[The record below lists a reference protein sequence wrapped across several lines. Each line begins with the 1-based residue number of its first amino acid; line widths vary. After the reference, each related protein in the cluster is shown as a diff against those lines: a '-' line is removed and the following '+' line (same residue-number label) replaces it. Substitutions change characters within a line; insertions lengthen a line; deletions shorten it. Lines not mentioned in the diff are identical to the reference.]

1 MKSEATVAIVV
12 SAEHKKLLVSLKD
25 SLVIRLVDLS
35 QVAFEIQE
43 LPDVIRVI
51 VLLNLSKGAKI
62 KKSTLKTRLDRV
74 CASYGCITMNEL
86 DKALK
91 EMSVEGLITEKDDS
105 VQLTSQGQRLGKEW
119 ESLLL
124 KKEPIMEVV
133 AGLVDGSITSLVV
146 ILSAFIATFTA
157 STSFLGNPKTVVFAA
172 FLTLSAVA
180 ITNFSSFLL
189 GGITE
194 DLADIMTLQNLM
206 NYSLSDIP
214 DKKERDKSLLL
225 VQKLFT
231 LLGKQIHR
239 SNLYAA
245 VICGTTTFLAGII
258 PIATYLALPP
268 IYNIVASLI
277 VVTAISGVFLAR
289 YRSKKTRVNWKITLA
304 ETLTIVIIA
313 TVASLILGVA

>member
-1 MKSEATVAIVV
+1 MS
-12 SAEHKKLLVSLKD
+12 
-25 SLVIRLVDLS
+25 
-35 QVAFEIQE
+35 FEIQE

-62 KKSTLKTRLDRV
+62 KKSTLKNKIDRV
-74 CASYGCITMNEL
+74 CVSYTCIDMAEL

-91 EMSVEGLITEKDDS
+91 EMNAEGLIREEGEF
-105 VQLTSQGQRLGKEW
+105 VQLTPQGQKLGKEW

-133 AGLVDGSITSLVV
+133 AGLVDGSVTSLVV

-157 STSFLGNPKTVVFAA
+157 NTILSNSDLVIFAA

-214 DKKERDKSLLL
+214 DKRERDKSLLL

-245 VICGTTTFLAGII
+245 IICGTTTFIAGVI
-258 PIATYLALPP
+258 PIATYLVLPP
-268 IYNIVASLI
+268 YYNIIVSLI
-277 VVTAISGVFLAR
+277 LVSAIVGVFLVR
-289 YRSKKTRVNWKITLA
+289 YRSKKTRVNWKVTLSETLA
-304 ETLTIVIIA
+304 IVIIA
-313 TVASLILGVA
+313 TIASLLLGAA

>member
-1 MKSEATVAIVV
+1 M
-12 SAEHKKLLVSLKD
+12 
-25 SLVIRLVDLS
+25 
-35 QVAFEIQE
+35 AFEIQE

-62 KKSTLKTRLDRV
+62 KKTTLKNRIDHV
-74 CASYGCITMNEL
+74 CINFTCIEMNEL

-91 EMSVEGLITEKDDS
+91 EMSMEGLIVEKDEAL
-105 VQLTSQGQRLGKEW
+105 QLTAQGQKLGKEW

-133 AGLVDGSITSLVV
+133 AGLVDGSVTSLVV
-146 ILSAFIATFTA
+146 ILSAFIATLT
-157 STSFLGNPKTVVFAA
+157 STSSFLNNMNAVIFAA

-194 DLADIMTLQNLM
+194 DLSDIMTLQTLM

-245 VICGTTTFLAGII
+245 IICGTTTFIAGII
-258 PIATYLALPP
+258 PIAAYILLPSP
-268 IYNIVASLI
+268 FNIIVSLILVSLI
-277 VVTAISGVFLAR
+277 VGIFLVR
-289 YRSKKTRVNWKITLA
+289 YRSKKTRVNWKITLL
-304 ETLTIVIIA
+304 ETFAIVVIA
-313 TVASLILGVA
+313 TVASLLLGAA

>member
-1 MKSEATVAIVV
+1 
-12 SAEHKKLLVSLKD
+12 
-25 SLVIRLVDLS
+25 
-35 QVAFEIQE
+35 VAFEIQE

-51 VLLNLSKGAKI
+51 VLLNLSKGNRI
-62 KKSTLKTRLDRV
+62 KKLNLKARINRV
-74 CASYGCITMNEL
+74 CARYGCIEMNEL

-91 EMSVEGLITEKDDS
+91 EMSVEGLIVEKDDF
-105 VQLTSQGQRLGKEW
+105 VRLTAQGQRLSKEW

-146 ILSAFIATFTA
+146 VLSAFIATLTA
-157 STSFLGNPKTVVFAA
+157 SATFLATRSAVIFAA

-194 DLADIMTLQNLM
+194 DLNDIMTLQNLM

-214 DKKERDKSLLL
+214 DRKERDKSLLL
-225 VQKLFT
+225 VRELFT

-245 VICGTTTFLAGII
+245 LICGTTTFLAGII
-258 PIATYLALPP
+258 PIIIYLALPP
-268 IYNIVASLI
+268 IYNIATSLI
-277 VVTAISGVFLAR
+277 VVMTISGVFLAR
-289 YRSKKTRVNWKITLA
+289 YRSKKTRVNWKITLV
-304 ETLTIVIIA
+304 ETLAIVVIA
-313 TVASLILGVA
+313 TVASLILGAA

>member
-1 MKSEATVAIVV
+1 
-12 SAEHKKLLVSLKD
+12 L
-25 SLVIRLVDLS
+25 
-35 QVAFEIQE
+35 AFEIQE

-51 VLLNLSKGAKI
+51 VLLNLRKGHSV
-62 KKSTLKTRLDRV
+62 KKTTLKIRLDRI
-74 CASYGCITMNEL
+74 CASYACIEVTEM

-91 EMSVEGLITEKDDS
+91 EMSQEGLITEKDDGI
-105 VQLTSQGQRLGKEW
+105 QLTAQGARLSKEW

-124 KKEPIMEVV
+124 KKEPIMEIVS
-133 AGLVDGSITSLVV
+133 GLVDGSITSLVV
-146 ILSAFIATFTA
+146 ILSALI
-157 STSFLGNPKTVVFAA
+157 STLSNAKTLLGDPRTLIFAA
-172 FLTLSAVA
+172 LLTLSAVA

-239 SNLYAA
+239 SNLYGAT
-245 VICGTTTFLAGII
+245 ISGITTFVAGII
-258 PIATYLALPP
+258 PIATYLLLPP
-268 IYNIVASLI
+268 GYNTVISLI
-277 VVTAISGVFLAR
+277 EVATISGVFLAR
-289 YRSKKTRVNWKITLA
+289 YRSKKTRVNWKVTLA
-304 ETLTIVIIA
+304 ETIAIVIIA
-313 TVASLILGVA
+313 TIVSLLLGAI

>member
-1 MKSEATVAIVV
+1 M
-12 SAEHKKLLVSLKD
+12 
-25 SLVIRLVDLS
+25 
-35 QVAFEIQE
+35 AFEIQE
-43 LPDVIRVI
+43 LPDVIKVI

-62 KKSTLKTRLDRV
+62 KKSALKVRVDRV
-74 CASYGCITMNEL
+74 CVNYACVEINEL

-91 EMSVEGLITEKDDS
+91 EMSIEGLITEKDEM
-105 VQLTSQGQRLGKEW
+105 VQLTPQGQKLGKEW

-124 KKEPIMEVV
+124 KKEPIMEIV

-146 ILSAFIATFTA
+146 ILSAFLATLTA
-157 STSFLGNPKTVVFAA
+157 RSTLLGNPKTIVFAA
-172 FLTLSAVA
+172 LLTLSAVA
-180 ITNFSSFLL
+180 VTNFSSFLL

-225 VQKLFT
+225 VQKLFN

-239 SNLYAA
+239 SNLYGA
-245 VICGTTTFLAGII
+245 IISGSTTFVAGII

-268 IYNIVASLI
+268 IYNIAVSLGE
-277 VVTAISGVFLAR
+277 VVVISGVFLAR
-289 YRSKKTRVNWKITLA
+289 YRSKKTRVNWKVTLA
-304 ETLTIVIIA
+304 ETIAIVIIA
-313 TVASLILGVA
+313 TVVSLLLGSI

>member
-1 MKSEATVAIVV
+1 V
-12 SAEHKKLLVSLKD
+12 S
-25 SLVIRLVDLS
+25 
-35 QVAFEIQE
+35 FEIQE

-62 KKSTLKTRLDRV
+62 KKSTLKNRVDHICVSYACIEMSELDR
-74 CASYGCITMNEL
+74 
-86 DKALK
+86 ALK
-91 EMSVEGLITEKDDS
+91 EMSAEGLIIEKDDT
-105 VQLTSQGQRLGKEW
+105 VALTPQGQKLGKEW
-119 ESLLL
+119 ENLLL

-146 ILSAFIATFTA
+146 IISAFIATLTA
-157 STSFLGNPKTVVFAA
+157 NTTFLGNPKTIVFAA

-231 LLGKQIHR
+231 LLGKEIHR

-245 VICGTTTFLAGII
+245 IICGTTTFIAGII
-258 PIATYLALPP
+258 PIATYLVLPP
-268 IYNIVASLI
+268 YYNIIVSLMI
-277 VVTAISGVFLAR
+277 VIAISGVFLAR
-289 YRSKKTRVNWKITLA
+289 YRSKKTRVNWKVTLA
-304 ETLTIVIIA
+304 ETIAIVIIA
-313 TVASLILGVA
+313 TAVSLLLGLI

>member
-1 MKSEATVAIVV
+1 
-12 SAEHKKLLVSLKD
+12 L
-25 SLVIRLVDLS
+25 
-35 QVAFEIQE
+35 AFEIQE
-43 LPDVIRVI
+43 LHDVIRVVI
-51 VLLNLSKGAKI
+51 LLNLSKGAKL
-62 KKSTLKTRLDRV
+62 KKTTLKSKIDHV
-74 CASYGCITMNEL
+74 CVSYTCVNMGEL
-86 DKALK
+86 EKALK
-91 EMSVEGLITEKDDS
+91 EMSVEGLITENDDW
-105 VQLTSQGQRLGKEW
+105 VQLTPQGQKLGKEW

-133 AGLVDGSITSLVV
+133 AGLVDGSVTSLVV
-146 ILSAFIATFTA
+146 ILSAFIASLTA
-157 STSFLGNPKTVVFAA
+157 TSSFLGNINAVIFAA

-194 DLADIMTLQNLM
+194 DLSDIMTLQTLM

-214 DKKERDKSLLL
+214 DKRERDKSLML

-245 VICGTTTFLAGII
+245 IICGTTTFLAGII
-258 PIATYLALPP
+258 PIAAYILLPP
-268 IYNIVASLI
+268 YFNIIVSLILVSLI
-277 VVTAISGVFLAR
+277 VGIFLVR

-304 ETLTIVIIA
+304 ETLVIVIIA
-313 TVASLILGVA
+313 TIASLFLGAA

>member
-1 MKSEATVAIVV
+1 
-12 SAEHKKLLVSLKD
+12 
-25 SLVIRLVDLS
+25 
-35 QVAFEIQE
+35 VAFEIQE

-62 KKSTLKTRLDRV
+62 KKSALKARDDRV
-74 CASYGCITMNEL
+74 CVNYACVEINEL

-91 EMSVEGLITEKDDS
+91 EMSLEGLITEKDEM
-105 VQLTSQGQRLGKEW
+105 VQLTPQGQKLGKEW

-124 KKEPIMEVV
+124 KKEPIMEIV

-146 ILSAFIATFTA
+146 ILSAFLATITA
-157 STSFLGNPKTVVFAA
+157 SSTLLGNPKTIVFAA
-172 FLTLSAVA
+172 LLTLSAVA
-180 ITNFSSFLL
+180 VTNFSSFLL

-231 LLGKQIHR
+231 LLSKEIHR
-239 SNLYAA
+239 SNLYGA
-245 VICGTTTFLAGII
+245 IISGTTTFIAGIV
-258 PIATYLALPP
+258 PIATYLALPH
-268 IYNIVASLI
+268 IYNIAVSLGE
-277 VVTAISGVFLAR
+277 VVVISGVFLAR
-289 YRSKKTRVNWKITLA
+289 YRSKKTRVNWKVTLA
-304 ETLTIVIIA
+304 ETIAIVIIA
-313 TVASLILGVA
+313 TAVSLLLGSI